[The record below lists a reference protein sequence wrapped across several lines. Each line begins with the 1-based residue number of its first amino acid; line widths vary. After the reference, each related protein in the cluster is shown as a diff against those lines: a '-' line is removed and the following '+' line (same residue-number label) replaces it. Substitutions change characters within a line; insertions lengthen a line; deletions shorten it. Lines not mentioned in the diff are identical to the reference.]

1 MALTSRL
8 AIEVDSRS
16 AQQKVD
22 DLRRGLQGLND
33 AGLRTGPIISGS
45 GNAINGAGQNA
56 RSAASQVQ
64 GLERQVKSLGS
75 AASGIAGPLAA
86 AFSAK
91 AFYDAAEAYS
101 TLTNRMKLVTDG
113 ATELAAAQ
121 KAVFAISQSSY
132 QPLNAT
138 AELYQRIAT
147 NQKELKLTGEQ
158 VAGVVGTISK
168 TLAISGASAASAN
181 AALIQLGQAFA
192 SGTLRGEELN
202 SVMEQAPALSQAI
215 AAGMGKTVGEL
226 RTLGAAGLLTAD
238 AVVKALQAQ
247 RQAVDQLFDKTA
259 VTIGNS
265 ITALDNSFTQL
276 IGKMDQAS
284 GVSASISSALVS
296 VSKSM
301 DELTKDS
308 SSTYQLLERV
318 SNVAETLGYVLG
330 GRLALAAGQ
339 AAIAFGAATKASV
352 MQAGAL
358 AYSTAASI
366 RNTAA
371 EEVSAKQSLL
381 SAQSKEADA
390 KAAIVRANAEL
401 ASAQQKVA
409 ADRARQQSE
418 INNLKA
424 VQATLA
430 AERVLEEQRLANQI
444 SEQGRAAARNRMAL
458 ARLDEV
464 AIIRQVQAAEAGLAA
479 TTVATSAEIQAA
491 YASRTA
497 AIAAAGE
504 TKLAVDAASRASDA
518 ATVAAARAGSAMT
531 LTATAGRGFLGLLT
545 GPVGLIA
552 MTALVAASFI
562 NFGGASDEA
571 TKALDQHGLTI
582 DEIIKKYNALNGAQ
596 QRIKRLEWVDQQAA
610 ALSSADDALKSY
622 VDRVKNGALQ
632 GAFSGVGVGALTG
645 EFERLVQEVR
655 DGKRDLD
662 SINQWL
668 KDSVNLSSAA
678 EKALAGTSAEYQRNV
693 DRNKELATV
702 LGQVS
707 GEQNKTAQS
716 ASALA
721 AAQSSTGTQTRA
733 QLAEWQKY
741 IAKLTE
747 ARDLVGANEKAEAA
761 YRATKMGLT
770 KEQAAQADIVA
781 SQTDLLKKYEDAVK
795 QADKAQQASLRAQL
809 IALYTQQQ
817 AAEDATAA
825 VKKSHEDAATA
836 AEVSAN
842 KQIEQMQRVI
852 NAALKLQG
860 GPQLDLGMKKNPT
873 GAGLLANGWV
883 APAPVRLTPAQL
895 ADRQIGQ
902 ITDSTK
908 PNKNAGK
915 EKAYQED
922 AGTKML
928 DDARQRYAVLQQQS
942 KELINQD
949 GTIKSIGA
957 EQKKLVELEAE
968 IAQLKEKKTLT
979 TAQKQVLAMAELN
992 IAQQKQN
999 AALEKETELRKTAY
1013 EETQK
1018 LAAFQTNL
1026 NSQLTKDQSGLS
1038 NNLAGLGMGDQAR
1051 ARLQEQFSIQEQ
1063 YQSQLDSLLQQRNE
1077 GKISQ
1082 DLYSKETNALNAAL
1096 QARLAMQQ
1104 KYYSDVDRAQSDWSL
1119 GASSALETYLEQSRD
1134 VAGQTKQ
1141 LFTRAFSSM
1150 EDAVVTFVRTG
1161 KLSFRDFAN
1170 GVIEDLIRIQV
1181 RQAAAGFLS
1190 TAFSAASGYFGG
1202 GAGLAAGSAGA
1213 TSSSLGASA
1222 AGYSSKYGFSDGGYT
1237 GDGGKFQPKGVVHGG
1252 EFVVKKEV
1260 VSQPGAREFLE
1271 RMNANTKGY
1280 ADGGYVGKAAATA
1293 ASSSA
1298 QQTASPAASG
1308 PAIQQTFQFQGTPDE
1323 STLSM
1328 VKDAA
1333 YQGAKGGYEMVM
1345 RDFKI
1350 NGPIRQL
1357 AARR

>member
-22 DLRRGLQGLND
+22 DLRRGLQALND
-33 AGLRTGPIISGS
+33 AGLRTGPIISGA

-56 RSAASQVQ
+56 RSATAQVQ
-64 GLERQVKSLGS
+64 SLERQVKSLGS
-75 AASGIAGPLAA
+75 AAAGIAGPLAA

-113 ATELAAAQ
+113 AGELAAAQ

-147 NQKELKLTGEQ
+147 NQKELKLTGEG

-202 SVMEQAPALSQAI
+202 SVMEQAPALAQAI

-238 AVVKALQAQ
+238 SVVKALQAQ
-247 RQAVDQLFDKTA
+247 RIAVDQLFDKTA

-284 GVSASISSALVS
+284 GVSASISHALVS

-301 DELTKDS
+301 DDLTKDS
-308 SSTYQLLERV
+308 SSTYLMLSRV
-318 SNVAETLGYVLG
+318 SNAAETLAYIVG
-330 GRLALAAGQ
+330 GRLVLSIGQ
-339 AAIAFGAATKASV
+339 AIANLALSTKASIQ
-352 MQAGAL
+352 QAAAL
-358 AYSTAASI
+358 YSATAATL
-366 RNTAA
+366 TANKVEA
-371 EEVSAKQSLL
+371 ESAKQAVL
-381 SAQSKEADA
+381 SAQSKQADA
-390 KAAIVRANAEL
+390 NATLARANAEL
-401 ASAQQKVA
+401 AAAEQKLA
-409 ADRARQQSE
+409 ADRMRQESE
-418 INNLKA
+418 LNNMRS
-424 VQATLA
+424 VQAALV
-430 AERVLEEQRLANQI
+430 AERELEVTRLSNQI
-444 SEQGRAAARNRMAL
+444 SEQGRAAARNRMAI
-458 ARLDEV
+458 ARQDEV
-464 AIIRQVQAAEAGLAA
+464 KIIKQIQAAETQLAA
-479 TTVATSAEIQAA
+479 TTSATSVEIQQA
-491 YASRTA
+491 YAVRSA
-497 AIAAAGE
+497 AIAGVAE
-504 TKLAVDAASRASDA
+504 TTLVANQAIRASE
-518 ATVAAARAGSAMT
+518 
-531 LTATAGRGFLGLLT
+531 TATAAVTTASKAMLLAGAAGRGLLGLLT

-552 MTALVAASFI
+552 MTGAVAYSFLSVGDSAKDASASLVSHNATVAESIDKYKALSAEQQRLQKITWAEQQAKELKTAESALDDFTYKIQTGIVLGPFAAQFRTMIDEVKAGKRPLDDVTKWIQENSNATPAFI
-562 NFGGASDEA
+562 KSLSELAVTQQTSSRNSADFAAKLAGIDSANKAVTSSTTSLSAAQAGSSTQ
-571 TKALDQHGLTI
+571 TKAQ
-582 DEIIKKYNALNGAQ
+582 
-596 QRIKRLEWVDQQAA
+596 
-610 ALSSADDALKSY
+610 
-622 VDRVKNGALQ
+622 
-632 GAFSGVGVGALTG
+632 
-645 EFERLVQEVR
+645 
-655 DGKRDLD
+655 
-662 SINQWL
+662 
-668 KDSVNLSSAA
+668 
-678 EKALAGTSAEYQRNV
+678 
-693 DRNKELATV
+693 
-702 LGQVS
+702 LG
-707 GEQNKTAQS
+707 
-716 ASALA
+716 
-721 AAQSSTGTQTRA
+721 
-733 QLAEWQKY
+733 EWQKY

-747 ARDLVGANEKAEAA
+747 SRDLVGANEKAIAA
-761 YRATKMGLT
+761 HRAEQMGLT
-770 KEQAAQADIVA
+770 KEQKAQSILVA
-781 SQTDLLKKYEDAVK
+781 EQKDLWEKYQDAVK
-795 QADKAQQASLRAQL
+795 EADKVQQAALRLQL
-809 IALYTQQQ
+809 LATYTQQQ
-817 AAEDATAA
+817 AAEDAADA
-825 VKKSHEDAATA
+825 VKRSHEDAAKA
-836 AEVSAN
+836 AEASAN

-852 NAALKLQG
+852 NAALKIQG
-860 GPQLDLGMKKNPT
+860 GPQIDLGINKNAK
-873 GAGLLANGWV
+873 GYGLLTNGGV
-883 APAPVRLTPAQL
+883 APAAPVPVKLTPQQRVDAQI
-895 ADRQIGQ
+895 RQITEG
-902 ITDSTK
+902 TK

-915 EKAYQED
+915 EKPYQED
-922 AGTKML
+922 AGVKLL

-1026 NSQLTKDQSGLS
+1026 ASQLAKDQTGLS
-1038 NNLAGLGMGDQAR
+1038 NNLAGLGLGDQAK

-1063 YQSQLDSLLQQRNE
+1063 YQSQLDNLLQQRNE

-1096 QARLAMQQ
+1096 QSRLAMQQ
-1104 KYYSDVDRAQSDWSL
+1104 KYYLDVDKAQSDWTL
-1119 GASSALETYLEQSRD
+1119 GASSALENYLEQSRD

-1141 LFTRAFSSM
+1141 LFTNAFSNM
-1150 EDAVVTFVRTG
+1150 EDAVVNFVKTG
-1161 KLSFRDFAN
+1161 KLSFKDFAN

-1190 TAFSAASGYFGG
+1190 TAFSFLSG
-1202 GAGLAAGSAGA
+1202 GSAALGQG
-1213 TSSSLGASA
+1213 TMTGSSQTISQS
-1222 AGYSSKYGFSDGGYT
+1222 GFSGGGYT
-1237 GDGGKFQPKGVVHGG
+1237 GDGGKFEPKGVVHGG

-1280 ADGGYVGKAAATA
+1280 ADGGYVGKAATTA

-1298 QQTASPAASG
+1298 QQTASLAANG
-1308 PAIQQTFQFQGTPDE
+1308 PPIHQSFQFQGTPDE

-1328 VKDAA
+1328 VKEAA

>member
-8 AIEVDSRS
+8 SIEVDSRS

-33 AGLRTGPIISGS
+33 AGLRTGPILSGS

-56 RSAASQVQ
+56 RSAAAQVQ

-75 AASGIAGPLAA
+75 AAAGIAGPLAA

-192 SGTLRGEELN
+192 SGVLRGEELN

-226 RTLGAAGLLTAD
+226 RSLGAAGLLTAD
-238 AVVKALQAQ
+238 SVVKALQAQ
-247 RQAVDQLFDKTA
+247 RVAVDQLFDKTA

-284 GVSASISSALVS
+284 GVSASISHALVS

-301 DELTKDS
+301 DDLTKDS
-308 SSTYQLLERV
+308 SSTYQLLSKV
-318 SNVAETLGYVLG
+318 SSAAETLAYIIG
-330 GRLALAAGQ
+330 GRLAISSAQ
-339 AAIAFGAATKASV
+339 AAASFLAATKASIA
-352 MQAGAL
+352 QAGAL
-358 AYSTAASI
+358 VYSTKMTIS
-366 RNTAA
+366 NSAA
-371 EEVSAKQSLL
+371 EAASAKQLL
-381 SAQSKEADA
+381 SLAQLKEADA
-390 KAAIVRANAEL
+390 KATLTRAQAEVV
-401 ASAQQKVA
+401 AAQQKLA

-418 INNLKA
+418 LNNLKS
-424 VQATLA
+424 VQLTLT
-430 AERVLEEQRLANQI
+430 AEREQEAVRLANQI
-444 SEQGRAAARNRMAL
+444 SEQGRAAARNRMAE
-458 ARLDEV
+458 ARLSEV
-464 AIIRQVQAAEAGLAA
+464 AIIRQIQAAEVQLAA
-479 TTVATSAEIQAA
+479 TTAAASAEIRAS
-491 YASRTA
+491 YALQTA
-497 AIAAAGE
+497 AVVGLGE
-504 TKLAVDAASRASDA
+504 AKLATNAASVASDA
-518 ATVAAARAGSAMT
+518 AMVASARASSAIT

-571 TKALDQHGLTI
+571 TKALDQQGLTV
-582 DEIIKKYNALNGAQ
+582 DEIIKKYDALNGAQ
-596 QRIKRLEWVDQQAA
+596 QRVKRLEWVDQQAA
-610 ALSSADDALKSY
+610 ALTSADEALKSY

-632 GAFSGVGVGALTG
+632 GALSGTGVGNLTG
-645 EFERLVQEVR
+645 EFNRLIQEVR

-662 SINQWL
+662 SVNQWL
-668 KDSVNLSSAA
+668 KESINLSSAA
-678 EKALAGTSAEYQRNV
+678 EKALAGTSSEYQRNI

-707 GEQNKTAQS
+707 GEQTKTAQS
-716 ASALA
+716 ASMLA
-721 AAQSSTGTQTRA
+721 AAQASTATQTKA
-733 QLAEWQKY
+733 QLADWQKY

-761 YRATKMGLT
+761 YRAGKMGLT

-795 QADKAQQASLRAQL
+795 TADKAQQSALRNQL
-809 IALYTQQQ
+809 IALYVQQQ

-825 VKKSHEDAATA
+825 VKKSHEDAAKA
-836 AEVSAN
+836 AEESAN

-860 GPQLDLGMKKNPT
+860 GPQIDLGMQKKRT
-873 GAGLLANGWV
+873 GADLLANGWV
-883 APAPVRLTPAQL
+883 APAPAKLTPAQL
-895 ADRQIGQ
+895 ADRQLQQ
-902 ITDSTK
+902 ITEGTK

-942 KELINQD
+942 KELIGQD

-1018 LAAFQTNL
+1018 LAAFQANL
-1026 NSQLTKDQSGLS
+1026 SSQLVKDQTGLS
-1038 NNLAGLGMGDQAR
+1038 NNLAGLGMGDQAK
-1051 ARLQEQFSIQEQ
+1051 ARLQEQFGIQEQ
-1063 YQSQLDSLLQQRNE
+1063 YQSQLDNLLQQRNE

-1096 QARLAMQQ
+1096 QSRLAMQQ
-1104 KYYSDVDRAQSDWSL
+1104 KYYSDVDKAQSDWTL
-1119 GASSALETYLEQSRD
+1119 GASSALENYLEQSRD

-1141 LFTRAFSSM
+1141 LFTNGFGSM
-1150 EDAVVTFVRTG
+1150 EDAVLKFVKTG
-1161 KLSFRDFAN
+1161 KASFRDFAD
-1170 GVIEDLIRIQV
+1170 GVVSDLIRIQL

-1190 TAFSAASGYFGG
+1190 TAFTAASGYFGG

-1213 TSSSLGASA
+1213 ASSSLGASA
-1222 AGYSSKYGFSDGGYT
+1222 AGYSSQYGFSDGGYT
-1237 GDGGKFQPKGVVHGG
+1237 GNGGKLEPKGVVHGG

-1293 ASSSA
+1293 ASGSS
-1298 QQTASPAASG
+1298 QQTVSTGSNAPT
-1308 PAIQQTFQFQGTPDE
+1308 IEQHFQFQGAPDE
-1323 STLSM
+1323 STISM
-1328 VKDAA
+1328 VRDAA

-1345 RDFKI
+1345 RDFKQ

>member
-8 AIEVDSRS
+8 SIEVDTRS
-16 AQQKVD
+16 GEQKVN
-22 DLRRGLQGLND
+22 DLRRALQALND
-33 AGLRTGPIISGS
+33 AGLRTGPIVSGA

-56 RSAASQVQ
+56 RSATAQVQ

-75 AASGIAGPLAA
+75 VAAGIAGPLAA

-113 ATELAAAQ
+113 ADQLADAQ
-121 KAVFAISQSSY
+121 KAVFAIAQGSF

-147 NQKELKLTGEQ
+147 NQKELKLTGEG

-168 TLAISGASAASAN
+168 TLAISGASAASAS
-181 AALIQLGQAFA
+181 AALVQLGQAFA
-192 SGTLRGEELN
+192 SGVLRGEELN

-226 RTLGAAGLLTAD
+226 RSLGAAGLLTAD

-247 RQAVDQLFDKTA
+247 RGAVDELFSKTN

-265 ITALDNSFTQL
+265 LTAVGNSFTQL
-276 IGKMDQAS
+276 VGKLDQAS
-284 GVSASISSALVS
+284 GASLAISSNFVA

-301 DELTKDS
+301 DALSATAGS
-308 SSTYQLLERV
+308 MSNTISTVGAVMTGVGAGAAVLLAAKI
-318 SNVAETLGYVLG
+318 SQVA
-330 GRLALAAGQ
+330 LALGQ
-339 AAIAFGAATKASV
+339 SIY
-352 MQAGAL
+352 
-358 AYSTAASI
+358 AYY
-366 RNTAA
+366 
-371 EEVSAKQSLL
+371 
-381 SAQSKEADA
+381 
-390 KAAIVRANAEL
+390 AN
-401 ASAQQKVA
+401 
-409 ADRARQQSE
+409 
-418 INNLKA
+418 
-424 VQATLA
+424 
-430 AERVLEEQRLANQI
+430 
-444 SEQGRAAARNRMAL
+444 
-458 ARLDEV
+458 
-464 AIIRQVQAAEAGLAA
+464 
-479 TTVATSAEIQAA
+479 
-491 YASRTA
+491 RTA
-497 AIAAAGE
+497 AIALATATLNSANADVVKARSAA
-504 TKLAVDAASRASDA
+504 AAAQADLVLYRGTILQ
-518 ATVAAARAGSAMT
+518 TVAAGRYAEARIIQAAADERARISA
-531 LTATAGRGFLGLLT
+531 LGLATAQRGLLGVLG
-545 GPVGLIA
+545 GPAGIALAVG
-552 MTALVAASFI
+552 TVAASMFLMRD
-562 NFGGASDEA
+562 NTDEA
-571 TKALDQHGLTI
+571 SKALDQQGLSI
-582 DEIIKKYNALNGAQ
+582 SEIIKKYDALNSAQ
-596 QRIKRLEWVDQQAA
+596 QRVKRLEWIDQQAESIA
-610 ALSSADDALKSY
+610 SADEALKSY
-622 VDRVKNGALQ
+622 VDRVKNGAL
-632 GAFSGVGVGALTG
+632 SGYMGSIGIGPLTG
-645 EFERLVQEVR
+645 EFQTLIKEVR

-662 SINQWL
+662 SVNQWL
-668 KDSVNLSSAA
+668 KQSIDLSGAA
-678 EKALAGTSAEYQRNV
+678 EKALAKTTAEYQKNV
-693 DRNKELATV
+693 DRNKELASV
-702 LGQVS
+702 LGQVN
-707 GEQNKTAQS
+707 GEQMKSAQS

-721 AAQSSTGTQTRA
+721 ASQAASGTQTKA
-733 QLAEWQKY
+733 QLGEWQKY

-770 KEQAAQADIVA
+770 KEQAAQADVVA

-795 QADKAQQASLRAQL
+795 QADKAQQISLRNQL

-825 VKKSHEDAATA
+825 VKKSHEYAATA

-860 GPQLDLGMKKNPT
+860 GPQLDLGMQKKPT

-895 ADRQIGQ
+895 VDRQLGQ
-902 ITDSTK
+902 IADGTK

-915 EKAYQED
+915 EKAFQED
-922 AGTKML
+922 AGVKLL

-979 TAQKQVLAMAELN
+979 TAQKQVLAMGELN

-1026 NSQLTKDQSGLS
+1026 NSQLAKDQTGLS
-1038 NNLAGLGMGDQAR
+1038 NNLAGLGMGDQQR
-1051 ARLQEQFSIQEQ
+1051 ARLQEQLSIQEQ
-1063 YQSQLDSLLQQRNE
+1063 YQSQLDNLLQQRNE

-1082 DLYSKETNALNAAL
+1082 DLYSKETNSLNAAL
-1096 QARLAMQQ
+1096 QTRLAMQQ
-1104 KYYSDVDRAQSDWSL
+1104 KYYMDVDRSQSDWSL

-1141 LFTRAFSSM
+1141 LFTNGFSNM
-1150 EDAVVTFVRTG
+1150 EDAVLKFVKTG
-1161 KLSFRDFAN
+1161 KASFRDFAD
-1170 GVIEDLIRIQV
+1170 GVVSDLIRIQL

-1237 GDGGKFQPKGVVHGG
+1237 GDGGKFQPMGVVHGG
-1252 EFVVKKEV
+1252 EFVVKKDV

-1280 ADGGYVGKAAATA
+1280 ADGGYVGKSAATA
-1293 ASSSA
+1293 ASSTT
-1298 QQTASPAASG
+1298 QQAVSPGANG
-1308 PAIQQTFQFQGTPDE
+1308 PAIHQSLHFQGTPDE

-1328 VKDAA
+1328 VKEAA

>member
-22 DLRRGLQGLND
+22 DLRRGLQALND
-33 AGLRTGPIISGS
+33 AGLRTGPIISGA
-45 GNAINGAGQNA
+45 GNAMNGAGQNA
-56 RSAASQVQ
+56 RSATAQVQ

-75 AASGIAGPLAA
+75 VAAGVAGPLAA

-113 ATELAAAQ
+113 AGELAAAQ

-147 NQKELKLTGEQ
+147 NQKELKLTGEG

-192 SGTLRGEELN
+192 SGVLRGEELN
-202 SVMEQAPALSQAI
+202 SVMEQAPALAQAI
-215 AAGMGKTVGEL
+215 ATGMGKTVGEL
-226 RTLGAAGLLTAD
+226 RSLGAAGLLTAD
-238 AVVKALQAQ
+238 SVVKALQAQ
-247 RQAVDQLFDKTA
+247 RVAVDQLFDKTA

-276 IGKMDQAS
+276 VGKMDQAS
-284 GVSASISSALVS
+284 GVSASISHALVS

-301 DELTKDS
+301 DELTQDS
-308 SSTYQLLERV
+308 SSTYLLLSRV
-318 SNVAETLGYVLG
+318 SNVAETLAYVLG
-330 GRLALAAGQ
+330 GRLAIAAGQ
-339 AAIAFGAATKASV
+339 AAVSLVVATKASLA
-352 MQAGAL
+352 QAGAL
-358 AYSTAASI
+358 AYSTTMSI
-366 RNTAA
+366 KNAAA
-371 EEVSAKQSLL
+371 EAAAAKQTLL
-381 SAQSKEADA
+381 NAQSKQADA
-390 KAAIVRANAEL
+390 TAMLARANAEL
-401 ASAQQKVA
+401 GFAEQKVA
-409 ADRARQQSE
+409 ADRVRQQSE

-430 AERVLEEQRLANQI
+430 AERVLEEQRLAAQI

-464 AIIRQVQAAEAGLAA
+464 AIIRQIQAAEAALAA
-479 TTVATSAEIQAA
+479 TTIATSAQIQSA
-491 YASRTA
+491 YAGRTA
-497 AIAAAGE
+497 AAASYAETTLALNAAVRASEMATAATSTASKAMLLTAAAGRGL
-504 TKLAVDAASRASDA
+504 LA
-518 ATVAAARAGSAMT
+518 
-531 LTATAGRGFLGLLT
+531 LLT

-552 MTALVAASFI
+552 LTGAVAYSFLSVGDSAKDASASLVSHNATVAESIEKYKALSAEQQRLQKITWAEQQAKELKTAESALDDFTYKIQTGIVLGPFAAQFRRMIDEVKAGKRPLDDVTKWIQENSNATPAFI
-562 NFGGASDEA
+562 KSLSELAVTQQTSSRNSADFAAKLAGVDAA
-571 TKALDQHGLTI
+571 TKAVTSSTSGL
-582 DEIIKKYNALNGAQ
+582 
-596 QRIKRLEWVDQQAA
+596 
-610 ALSSADDALKSY
+610 
-622 VDRVKNGALQ
+622 
-632 GAFSGVGVGALTG
+632 
-645 EFERLVQEVR
+645 
-655 DGKRDLD
+655 
-662 SINQWL
+662 
-668 KDSVNLSSAA
+668 SAA
-678 EKALAGTSAEYQRNV
+678 QAGS
-693 DRNKELATV
+693 
-702 LGQVS
+702 
-707 GEQNKTAQS
+707 
-716 ASALA
+716 
-721 AAQSSTGTQTRA
+721 GTQTKA

-761 YRATKMGLT
+761 WRAANMGLT
-770 KEQAAQADIVA
+770 KEQTAQADIVA

-795 QADKAQQASLRAQL
+795 QADKAQQTSLRNQL

-860 GPQLDLGMKKNPT
+860 GPQLDLGMQKKPT

-895 ADRQIGQ
+895 VDRQLGQ
-902 ITDSTK
+902 IADGTK

-915 EKAYQED
+915 EKAFQED
-922 AGTKML
+922 AGVKLL

-1018 LAAFQTNL
+1018 LSAFQTNL
-1026 NSQLTKDQSGLS
+1026 NSQLAKDQTGLS
-1038 NNLAGLGMGDQAR
+1038 NNLAGLGMGDQQR
-1051 ARLQEQFSIQEQ
+1051 ARLQEQLSIQEQ
-1063 YQSQLDSLLQQRNE
+1063 YQSQLDNLLQQRNE

-1082 DLYSKETNALNAAL
+1082 DLYSKETNSLNAAL
-1096 QARLAMQQ
+1096 QTRLAMQQ
-1104 KYYSDVDRAQSDWSL
+1104 KYYMDVDRAQSDWSL

-1161 KLSFRDFAN
+1161 KLSFKDFAN

-1190 TAFSAASGYFGG
+1190 TAFSALSGIG
-1202 GAGLAAGSAGA
+1202 GAGANGLAAGSAGA

-1222 AGYSSKYGFSDGGYT
+1222 AGYSSQYGFSDGGYT
-1237 GDGGKFQPKGVVHGG
+1237 GDGGKFQPMGVVHGG
-1252 EFVVKKEV
+1252 EFVVKKDV

-1280 ADGGYVGKAAATA
+1280 ADGGYVGKSAATA
-1293 ASSSA
+1293 ASSMS
-1298 QQTASPAASG
+1298 QQPVSPGSSG
-1308 PAIQQTFQFQGTPDE
+1308 PPIHQSFQFQGTPDE
-1323 STLSM
+1323 STLNM
-1328 VKDAA
+1328 VKEAA

>member
-16 AQQKVD
+16 AQQRVD
-22 DLRRGLQGLND
+22 DLRRGLQALND
-33 AGLRTGPIISGS
+33 AGLRTGPIISGA

-56 RSAASQVQ
+56 RSATAQVQ
-64 GLERQVKSLGS
+64 SLERQVKSLGS
-75 AASGIAGPLAA
+75 AAAGIAGPLAA

-113 ATELAAAQ
+113 AGELAAAQ
-121 KAVFAISQSSY
+121 KAVFAISHSSY

-147 NQKELKLTGEQ
+147 NQKELKLTGEG

-192 SGTLRGEELN
+192 SGVLRGEELN
-202 SVMEQAPALSQAI
+202 SVMEQAPALAQAI
-215 AAGMGKTVGEL
+215 ATGMGKTVGEL
-226 RTLGAAGLLTAD
+226 RSLGAAGLLTAD
-238 AVVKALQAQ
+238 SVVKALQAQ
-247 RQAVDQLFDKTA
+247 RIAVDQLFDKTA

-284 GVSASISSALVS
+284 GVSASISHALVS
-296 VSKSM
+296 VSRSM
-301 DELTKDS
+301 DDLTKDS
-308 SSTYQLLERV
+308 ASTYGLLSKI
-318 SNVAETLGYVLG
+318 SNVAETLAYIMGA
-330 GRLALAAGQ
+330 RLAISALQ
-339 AAIAFGAATKASV
+339 AAAAFGASFKASV

-358 AYSTAASI
+358 AYSTKMTIS
-366 RNTAA
+366 NTAA
-371 EEVSAKQSLL
+371 ESASAAQSLL
-381 SAQSKEADA
+381 SAESKYADA
-390 KAAIVRANAEL
+390 KAMLARAGTEMVAAE
-401 ASAQQKVA
+401 QKVA
-409 ADRARQQSE
+409 ADRLRQQSE
-418 INNLKA
+418 INNLRT
-424 VQATLA
+424 VQMTLT
-430 AERVLEEQRLANQI
+430 AEREQEAVRLANQI
-444 SEQGRAAARNRMAL
+444 SEQGRAAARNRMVA
-458 ARLDEV
+458 ARLAEV
-464 AIIRQVQAAEAGLAA
+464 QIIDQITAAEVRLAA

-491 YASRTA
+491 YATRNA
-497 AIAAAGE
+497 AIAGVGE

-518 ATVAAARAGSAMT
+518 ATVAAARASSAMT
-531 LTATAGRGFLGLLT
+531 LTATAGRGVLGLLT

-562 NFGGASDEA
+562 DFGGASDEA
-571 TKALDQHGLTI
+571 TKALDQHGLTV

-596 QRIKRLEWVDQQAA
+596 QRVKRLEWVDQQAE
-610 ALSSADDALKSY
+610 ALTSADEALKSY
-622 VDRVKNGALQ
+622 ADRVKNGALQ
-632 GAFSGVGVGALTG
+632 GALSGTGIGNLTG
-645 EFERLVQEVR
+645 EFNRLIQEVR

-662 SINQWL
+662 SVNQWL

-678 EKALAGTSAEYQRNV
+678 EKALARTSSEYQRNV
-693 DRNKELATV
+693 DRNKELAAV

-707 GEQNKTAQS
+707 SEQAKTAQAS
-716 ASALA
+716 STLSAAQASAGGQTK
-721 AAQSSTGTQTRA
+721 AQV
-733 QLAEWQKY
+733 AEWQKY

-747 ARDLVGANEKAEAA
+747 ARDLVGANEKATAA
-761 YRATKMGLT
+761 YRAEQMGLT
-770 KEQAAQADIVA
+770 KEQKAQSSLVA
-781 SQTDLLKKYEDAVK
+781 EQKDLWEKYRDAVK
-795 QADKAQQASLRAQL
+795 EADKAQQAALRLQL
-809 IALYTQQQ
+809 LATYTQQQ
-817 AAEDATAA
+817 AAEDAAEA
-825 VKKSHEDAATA
+825 VKRSHEDAAKA
-836 AEVSAN
+836 AETSAN

-852 NAALKLQG
+852 NAALQVQG
-860 GPQLDLGMKKNPT
+860 GPQIDLGINKNAK
-873 GAGLLANGWV
+873 GYGLLTNGGV
-883 APAPVRLTPAQL
+883 APVAPVPVKLTPQQRVDAQI
-895 ADRQIGQ
+895 RQITEG
-902 ITDSTK
+902 TK

-915 EKAYQED
+915 EKPYQED

-979 TAQKQVLAMAELN
+979 TAQKQVLAMADLN
-992 IAQQKQN
+992 LAQQKQN

-1026 NSQLTKDQSGLS
+1026 ASQLAKDQTGLS
-1038 NNLAGLGMGDQAR
+1038 NNLAGLGLGDQAK

-1063 YQSQLDSLLQQRNE
+1063 YQSQLDNLLQQRNE

-1096 QARLAMQQ
+1096 QSRLAMQQ
-1104 KYYSDVDRAQSDWSL
+1104 KYYSDVDKAQSDWTM
-1119 GASSALETYLEQSRD
+1119 GASSALENYLEQSRD

-1141 LFTRAFSSM
+1141 LFTNGFSNM
-1150 EDAVVTFVRTG
+1150 EDAVLNFVKTG
-1161 KLSFRDFAN
+1161 KASFKDFAD
-1170 GVIEDLIRIQV
+1170 GVVSDLIRIQL

-1190 TAFSAASGYFGG
+1190 TAFSALSGVGS
-1202 GAGLAAGSAGA
+1202 GAAA
-1213 TSSSLGASA
+1213 TSSSALGASA
-1222 AGYSSKYGFSDGGYT
+1222 AGYGSKYGFSDGGYT

-1280 ADGGYVGKAAATA
+1280 ADGGYVGSSAAAAT
-1293 ASSSA
+1293 SSSQKTSSSLPGVPNIVQHITVGGNVDSA
-1298 QQTASPAASG
+1298 TKEDVRRSAEEGA
-1308 PAIQQTFQFQGTPDE
+1308 
-1323 STLSM
+1323 
-1328 VKDAA
+1328 KAA
-1333 YQGAKGGYEMVM
+1333 YQLVLS
-1345 RDFKI
+1345 DFKR

>member
-8 AIEVDSRS
+8 ALEVDGRS
-16 AQQKVD
+16 AEAQINSV
-22 DLRRGLQGLND
+22 RRALEALNE
-33 AGLRTGPIISGS
+33 AGLRSGPVLSGAS
-45 GNAINGAGQNA
+45 NAVNGAGQNS

-64 GLERQVKSLGS
+64 GLERQVKSLAS
-75 AASGIAGPLAA
+75 AAAGLAGPLAA
-86 AFSAK
+86 AFSVK

-113 ATELAAAQ
+113 ADQLATAQ

-147 NQKELKLTGEQ
+147 NQKELKLTGEG

-168 TLAISGASAASAN
+168 TLAISGASAASAS
-181 AALIQLGQAFA
+181 AALVQLGQAFA

-247 RQAVDQLFDKTA
+247 RVAVDELFSKTN

-265 ITALDNSFTQL
+265 LTAVGNSFTQL
-276 IGKMDQAS
+276 VGNLDQAS
-284 GVSASISSALVS
+284 GASLAISANLVAL
-296 VSKSM
+296 SKSM
-301 DELTKDS
+301 DALSATS
-308 SSTYQLLERV
+308 GSLETTV
-318 SNVAETLGYVLG
+318 NAVGAAMSGIG
-330 GRLALAAGQ
+330 AAG
-339 AAIAFGAATKASV
+339 
-352 MQAGAL
+352 
-358 AYSTAASI
+358 
-366 RNTAA
+366 
-371 EEVSAKQSLL
+371 
-381 SAQSKEADA
+381 
-390 KAAIVRANAEL
+390 
-401 ASAQQKVA
+401 
-409 ADRARQQSE
+409 
-418 INNLKA
+418 A
-424 VQATLA
+424 VL
-430 AERVLEEQRLANQI
+430 LANKLGTVLYAYT
-444 SEQGRAAARNRMAL
+444 STRAAA
-458 ARLDEV
+458 
-464 AIIRQVQAAEAGLAA
+464 ITQATA
-479 TTVATSAEIQAA
+479 TLNSANADVIKA
-491 YASRTA
+491 RTA
-497 AIAAAGE
+497 AAAAQADMVLYRG
-504 TKLAVDAASRASDA
+504 TILQ
-518 ATVAAARAGSAMT
+518 TVAAGRYAEARLLQAASDERARVAALG
-531 LTATAGRGFLGLLT
+531 LATAQRGLLAFLG
-545 GPVGLIA
+545 GPAGIALAVGA
-552 MTALVAASFI
+552 VAASMFLMRD
-562 NFGGASDEA
+562 NTDEA
-571 TKALDQHGLTI
+571 SKALDQQGLSVSDIT
-582 DEIIKKYNALNGAQ
+582 KKYEALNSAQ
-596 QRIKRLEWVDQQAA
+596 QRVKRLEWVDQQTA
-610 ALSSADDALKSY
+610 ALASADEALKSY

-632 GAFSGVGVGALTG
+632 GAFSGTGVGNLTG
-645 EFERLVQEVR
+645 EFNRLIQEVR

-662 SINQWL
+662 SVNQWL

-707 GEQNKTAQS
+707 GEQAKTAQS
-716 ASALA
+716 SAMLA
-721 AAQSSTGTQTRA
+721 ADQASTGTQTRA

-761 YRATKMGLT
+761 YRAGKMGLT

-795 QADKAQQASLRAQL
+795 EADKAQQTALRSQL

-825 VKKSHEDAATA
+825 VKKSHEEAAKA
-836 AEVSAN
+836 AETSAN

-860 GPQLDLGMKKNPT
+860 GPQIDLGMQKKRTGYDLLTNGASPLVPT
-873 GAGLLANGWV
+873 
-883 APAPVRLTPAQL
+883 RLTPAQL
-895 ADRQIGQ
+895 ADRQLQQVTEG
-902 ITDSTK
+902 TK

-1026 NSQLTKDQSGLS
+1026 ASQLAKDQTGLS
-1038 NNLAGLGMGDQAR
+1038 NNLAGLGLGDQAK

-1063 YQSQLDSLLQQRNE
+1063 YQSQLDNLLQQRNE

-1096 QARLAMQQ
+1096 QSRLAMQQ
-1104 KYYSDVDRAQSDWSL
+1104 KYYSDVDKTQSDWTL

-1141 LFTRAFSSM
+1141 LFLNGFSSM
-1150 EDAVVTFVRTG
+1150 EDGVLKFVKTG
-1161 KLSFRDFAN
+1161 KASFKDFAD
-1170 GVIEDLIRIQV
+1170 GVVSDFLRIQI
-1181 RQAAAGFLS
+1181 RQAAAGFLG
-1190 TAFSAASGYFGG
+1190 TAFSFLSG
-1202 GAGLAAGSAGA
+1202 GSAALGQG
-1213 TSSSLGASA
+1213 TMTGSSQTISQS
-1222 AGYSSKYGFSDGGYT
+1222 GFSGGGYT
-1237 GDGGKFQPKGVVHGG
+1237 GDGGKFEPKGVVHGG

-1280 ADGGYVGKAAATA
+1280 ADGGYVGKAATTA
-1293 ASSSA
+1293 ASGGS
-1298 QQTASPAASG
+1298 QQVITTGSNG
-1308 PAIQQTFQFQGTPDE
+1308 PSIQQNFQFQGTPDE
-1323 STLSM
+1323 ATISL
-1328 VKDAA
+1328 VRDAA

-1345 RDFKI
+1345 RDLKQ

-1357 AARR
+1357 IARR

>member
-22 DLRRGLQGLND
+22 DLRRGLQALND
-33 AGLRTGPIISGS
+33 AGLRTGPIITGA

-56 RSAASQVQ
+56 RSATAQVQ
-64 GLERQVKSLGS
+64 SLERQVKSLGS
-75 AASGIAGPLAA
+75 AAAGIAGPLAA

-113 ATELAAAQ
+113 AGELAAAQ

-132 QPLNAT
+132 QPLTAT

-147 NQKELKLTGEQ
+147 NQKELKLTGEG

-192 SGTLRGEELN
+192 SGVLRGEELN
-202 SVMEQAPALSQAI
+202 SVMEQAPALAQAI

-226 RTLGAAGLLTAD
+226 RSLGAAGLLTAD
-238 AVVKALQAQ
+238 SVVKALQAQ
-247 RQAVDQLFDKTA
+247 RIAVDQLFDKTA

-276 IGKMDQAS
+276 IGKMDQVS
-284 GVSASISSALVS
+284 GVSVTISSAFVAA
-296 VSKSM
+296 SKSM
-301 DELTKDS
+301 DALTSDS
-308 SSTYQLLERV
+308 SATYLMLSRV
-318 SNVAETLGYVLG
+318 SNAAETLAYIVG
-330 GRLALAAGQ
+330 GRLVLSVGQ
-339 AAIAFGAATKASV
+339 AIANLALSTKASIQ
-352 MQAGAL
+352 QAAAL
-358 AYSTAASI
+358 YSATAATL
-366 RNTAA
+366 TANKA
-371 EEVSAKQSLL
+371 EAESAKQAVL
-381 SAQSKEADA
+381 SAQSKQADA
-390 KAAIVRANAEL
+390 NATLARAKAEL
-401 ASAQQKVA
+401 VAAEQKLA
-409 ADRARQQSE
+409 ADRMRQESE
-418 INNLKA
+418 LNNMRS
-424 VQATLA
+424 VQAALV
-430 AERVLEEQRLANQI
+430 AERELEVTRLSNQI
-444 SEQGRAAARNRMAL
+444 SEQGRAAARNRMAI
-458 ARLDEV
+458 ARQDEIK
-464 AIIRQVQAAEAGLAA
+464 IIKQIQAAETQLAA
-479 TTVATSAEIQAA
+479 TTSAASVEIQQA
-491 YASRTA
+491 YAVRSA
-497 AIAAAGE
+497 AIAGVAE
-504 TKLAVDAASRASDA
+504 TTLVANQAIRASE
-518 ATVAAARAGSAMT
+518 
-531 LTATAGRGFLGLLT
+531 TATAAVTTASKAMLLAGAAGRGLLGLLT

-552 MTALVAASFI
+552 MTGAVAYSFLSVGDSAKDASASLVSHNATVAESIEKYKALSAEQQRLQKITWAEQQAKELKTAESALDDFTYKIQTGIVLGPFAAQFRTMIDEVKAGKRPLDDVTKWIQENSNATPAFI
-562 NFGGASDEA
+562 KSLSELAVTQQTSSRNSADFAAKLAGVDAA
-571 TKALDQHGLTI
+571 TKAVTSSTSGL
-582 DEIIKKYNALNGAQ
+582 
-596 QRIKRLEWVDQQAA
+596 
-610 ALSSADDALKSY
+610 
-622 VDRVKNGALQ
+622 
-632 GAFSGVGVGALTG
+632 
-645 EFERLVQEVR
+645 
-655 DGKRDLD
+655 
-662 SINQWL
+662 
-668 KDSVNLSSAA
+668 SAA
-678 EKALAGTSAEYQRNV
+678 QAGS
-693 DRNKELATV
+693 
-702 LGQVS
+702 
-707 GEQNKTAQS
+707 
-716 ASALA
+716 
-721 AAQSSTGTQTRA
+721 GTQTKA

-770 KEQAAQADIVA
+770 KEQAAQADVVA

-795 QADKAQQASLRAQL
+795 TADKAQQTSLRNQL

-860 GPQLDLGMKKNPT
+860 GPQLDLGMQKNPT

-883 APAPVRLTPAQL
+883 APPPTRLTPAQL

-902 ITDSTK
+902 ITDGTK

-915 EKAYQED
+915 EKAFQED
-922 AGTKML
+922 AGVKLL

-942 KELINQD
+942 KELLNQD
-949 GTIKSIGA
+949 GTTKSMGA

-968 IAQLKEKKTLT
+968 LAQLREKKTLT
-979 TAQKQVLAMAELN
+979 ASQKQVLAMAELN
-992 IAQQKQN
+992 VAQQKQN
-999 AALEKETELRKTAY
+999 ASLEKDIELRKLAA

-1018 LAAFQTNL
+1018 MISFQANL
-1026 NSQLTKDQSGLS
+1026 SSQLSKDQLGLS
-1038 NNLAGLGMGDQAR
+1038 NSLAGQGMGDQAR

-1063 YQSQLDSLLQQRNE
+1063 YQSQLDALTAQRNE
-1077 GKISQ
+1077 GKITPE
-1082 DLYSKETNALNAAL
+1082 LYTKQTDALRTAL
-1096 QARLAMQQ
+1096 QTRLAMQQ
-1104 KYYSDVDRAQSDWSL
+1104 KYYMDVDRAQSDWSL

-1161 KLSFRDFAN
+1161 KLSFKDFAN

-1190 TAFSAASGYFGG
+1190 TAFSALSGIG
-1202 GAGLAAGSAGA
+1202 GAGANGLAAGSAGA
-1213 TSSSLGASA
+1213 TSSGLGASA
-1222 AGYSSKYGFSDGGYT
+1222 AGYSSRYGFSDGGYT
-1237 GDGGKFQPKGVVHGG
+1237 GDGGKFQPMGVVHGG
-1252 EFVVKKEV
+1252 EFVVKKDV

-1293 ASSSA
+1293 TAGSSQQVATAGNSSLPPIINQIEIHGNPDADQLARMEDSVNRASNR
-1298 QQTASPAASG
+1298 
-1308 PAIQQTFQFQGTPDE
+1308 
-1323 STLSM
+1323 
-1328 VKDAA
+1328 A
-1333 YQGAKGGYEMVM
+1333 YQMM
-1345 RDFKI
+1345 LTDFKR
-1350 NGPIRQL
+1350 NGPGMQMIRGK
-1357 AARR
+1357 R

>member
-22 DLRRGLQGLND
+22 DLRRGLQALND
-33 AGLRTGPIISGS
+33 AGLRTGPIISGA
-45 GNAINGAGQNA
+45 GNAMNGAGQNA
-56 RSAASQVQ
+56 RSATAQVQ

-75 AASGIAGPLAA
+75 VAAGIAGPLAA

-113 ATELAAAQ
+113 AGELAAAQ

-147 NQKELKLTGEQ
+147 NQRELKLTGEG

-192 SGTLRGEELN
+192 SGVLRGEELN
-202 SVMEQAPALSQAI
+202 SVMEQAPALAQAI

-238 AVVKALQAQ
+238 SVVKALQAQ
-247 RQAVDQLFDKTA
+247 RVAVDQLFDKTA

-284 GVSASISSALVS
+284 GASASISSAFVAA
-296 VSKSM
+296 SKSM
-301 DELTKDS
+301 DALTSDS
-308 SSTYQLLERV
+308 SSTYLTLSRV
-318 SNVAETLGYVLG
+318 SNAAETLAYIIG
-330 GRLALAAGQ
+330 GRLALSAGQ
-339 AAIAFGAATKASV
+339 AVASLALATKASI
-352 MQAGAL
+352 QQTAAL
-358 AYSTAASI
+358 VGSTAA
-366 RNTAA
+366 NLAA
-371 EEVSAKQSLL
+371 AKAEAESSKQAVI
-381 SAQSKEADA
+381 SAQSKQADA
-390 KAAIVRANAEL
+390 NATLARAGAEIVAAE
-401 ASAQQKVA
+401 QKLA
-409 ADRARQQSE
+409 ADRMRQQSDL
-418 INNLKA
+418 NNLRSIQA
-424 VQATLA
+424 VLV
-430 AERVLEEQRLANQI
+430 AEREQEVSRLSNQI
-444 SEQGRAAARNRMAL
+444 SEQGRSAARNRMAA

-464 AIIRQVQAAEAGLAA
+464 KIIKQIQAAEIQLAA
-479 TTVATSAEIQAA
+479 TTAATSAEIQQA
-491 YASRTA
+491 YLVRSA
-497 AIAAAGE
+497 AIAGVAETTLAAN
-504 TKLAVDAASRASDA
+504 AAIRASE
-518 ATVAAARAGSAMT
+518 
-531 LTATAGRGFLGLLT
+531 TATAAVTSASKAMLLAGAAGRGLLGLLT

-552 MTALVAASFI
+552 MTGAVAYSFLSVGDSAKDASASLVSHNATVSESIEKYKALSAEQQRLQKITWAEQQAKELKAAESALDDFTYKIQTGIVLGPFAAQFRTMIDEVKAGKRPLDDVTKWIQENSNATPAFIKTLSELAVTQQESSKSSAEFAAKLAGVDAAS
-562 NFGGASDEA
+562 
-571 TKALDQHGLTI
+571 K
-582 DEIIKKYNALNGAQ
+582 
-596 QRIKRLEWVDQQAA
+596 
-610 ALSSADDALKSY
+610 
-622 VDRVKNGALQ
+622 
-632 GAFSGVGVGALTG
+632 ALTG
-645 EFERLVQEVR
+645 
-655 DGKRDLD
+655 
-662 SINQWL
+662 STI
-668 KDSVNLSSAA
+668 NLS
-678 EKALAGTSAEYQRNV
+678 
-693 DRNKELATV
+693 
-702 LGQVS
+702 
-707 GEQNKTAQS
+707 
-716 ASALA
+716 
-721 AAQSSTGTQTRA
+721 AAQASSSTQTKA

-1063 YQSQLDSLLQQRNE
+1063 YQSQLDNLLQQRNE

-1161 KLSFRDFAN
+1161 KLSFKDFAN

-1222 AGYSSKYGFSDGGYT
+1222 AGYSSQYGFSDGGYT

-1260 VSQPGAREFLE
+1260 VSQPGARQFLE

-1280 ADGGYVGKAAATA
+1280 ADGGYVGSAASTKSSTQAVASSLTGAPSIVQHISIGSNVDAATKEDVSRATYDSAKAA
-1293 ASSSA
+1293 
-1298 QQTASPAASG
+1298 
-1308 PAIQQTFQFQGTPDE
+1308 
-1323 STLSM
+1323 
-1328 VKDAA
+1328 
-1333 YQGAKGGYEMVM
+1333 YELVL

>member
-8 AIEVDSRS
+8 ALEVDGRGAE
-16 AQQKVD
+16 AQINSV
-22 DLRRGLQGLND
+22 RRALEALND
-33 AGLRTGPIISGS
+33 AGLRSGPVLSGA
-45 GNAINGAGQNA
+45 GNAASGAGQNS
-56 RSAASQVQ
+56 RTAAGQVQ
-64 GLERQVKSLGS
+64 SLERQVKSLS
-75 AASGIAGPLAA
+75 AAAAGLAGPLAA
-86 AFSAK
+86 AFSVK

-113 ATELAAAQ
+113 ADELATAQ
-121 KAVFAISQSSY
+121 KAVFSIAQSAF

-147 NQKELKLTGEQ
+147 NQKELKLTGEG

-168 TLAISGASAASAN
+168 TLAVSGASAASAN
-181 AALIQLGQAFA
+181 AALVQLGQAFA

-202 SVMEQAPALSQAI
+202 SVMEQAPALAQAI

-247 RQAVDQLFDKTA
+247 RVAVDELFNKTN

-265 ITALDNSFTQL
+265 LTAMGNSFTQL
-276 IGKMDQAS
+276 VGRLDQAS
-284 GVSASISSALVS
+284 GASTAISANFVAL
-296 VSKSM
+296 SKSM
-301 DELTKDS
+301 DALSADS
-308 SSTYQLLERV
+308 NSLSTTV
-318 SNVAETLGYVLG
+318 SAVGAAMSGIG
-330 GRLALAAGQ
+330 AAG
-339 AAIAFGAATKASV
+339 
-352 MQAGAL
+352 
-358 AYSTAASI
+358 
-366 RNTAA
+366 
-371 EEVSAKQSLL
+371 
-381 SAQSKEADA
+381 
-390 KAAIVRANAEL
+390 
-401 ASAQQKVA
+401 
-409 ADRARQQSE
+409 
-418 INNLKA
+418 A
-424 VQATLA
+424 VL
-430 AERVLEEQRLANQI
+430 LANKL
-444 SEQGRAAARNRMAL
+444 G
-458 ARLDEV
+458 
-464 AIIRQVQAAEAGLAA
+464 
-479 TTVATSAEIQAA
+479 TVLYA
-491 YASRTA
+491 YTANRTA
-497 AIAAAGE
+497 AIAQASATLNAANADVVKARTAAASAQADMVLYRGTLLQTVASGRYAE
-504 TKLAVDAASRASDA
+504 ARLVQAAADERARVAALGLATAQRGLLAFLGGPAGIALAVGA
-518 ATVAAARAGSAMT
+518 
-531 LTATAGRGFLGLLT
+531 
-545 GPVGLIA
+545 
-552 MTALVAASFI
+552 VAASMFLMRD
-562 NFGGASDEA
+562 NTDEA
-571 TKALDQHGLTI
+571 TKALDQQGLSV
-582 DEIIKKYNALNGAQ
+582 DEVIKKYDALNSAQ
-596 QRIKRLEWVDQQAA
+596 QRVKRLDWIDQQT
-610 ALSSADDALKSY
+610 SSMQKAEGALKSY
-622 VDRVKNGALQ
+622 AYEVTNGALS
-632 GAFSGVGVGALTG
+632 GYEGGVGIGSLRE
-645 EFERLVQEVR
+645 EFEKLIQEVQS
-655 DGKRDLD
+655 GKRDLD
-662 SINQWL
+662 SVNQWL
-668 KDSVNLSSAA
+668 KDSVDLSSTA
-678 EKALAGTSAEYQRNV
+678 EKRLAKTSAEYQQNI
-693 DRNKELATV
+693 DRNRELSAI

-707 GEQNKTAQS
+707 VEQGKTAQS

-860 GPQLDLGMKKNPT
+860 GPQLGLGMKKNPT

-922 AGTKML
+922 AGTKLL

-957 EQKKLVELEAE
+957 EQKKLVELESE

-1026 NSQLTKDQSGLS
+1026 NSQLTKDQTGLS

-1063 YQSQLDSLLQQRNE
+1063 YQSQLDNLLQQRNE

-1096 QARLAMQQ
+1096 QTRLAMQQ

-1161 KLSFRDFAN
+1161 KLSFKDFAN

-1280 ADGGYVGKAAATA
+1280 ADGGYVGKAATTA
-1293 ASSSA
+1293 ATGSS
-1298 QQTASPAASG
+1298 QQTISAGSSM
-1308 PAIQQTFQFQGTPDE
+1308 PAITQSFQFQGTPDDA
-1323 STLSM
+1323 TIGL
-1328 VKDAA
+1328 VRDAA

-1345 RDFKI
+1345 RDLKQ

-1357 AARR
+1357 IARR

>member
-22 DLRRGLQGLND
+22 DLRRGLQALND
-33 AGLRTGPIISGS
+33 AGLRTGPIISGA

-56 RSAASQVQ
+56 RSATAQVQ

-75 AASGIAGPLAA
+75 AAAGIAGPLAA

-113 ATELAAAQ
+113 AGELAAAQ

-147 NQKELKLTGEQ
+147 NQKELKLTGEG

-202 SVMEQAPALSQAI
+202 SVMEQAPALAQAI

-238 AVVKALQAQ
+238 SVVKALQAQ
-247 RQAVDQLFDKTA
+247 RIAVDQLFDKTA
-259 VTIGNS
+259 VTIGQS

-284 GVSASISSALVS
+284 GVSASISHALVS

-301 DELTKDS
+301 DDLTKDS
-308 SSTYQLLERV
+308 SSTYLLLSRV
-318 SNVAETLGYVLG
+318 SNVAETLAYVLG
-330 GRLALAAGQ
+330 GRLAIAAGQ
-339 AAIAFGAATKASV
+339 ATVGLVAATKASLT
-352 MQAGAL
+352 QAGAL
-358 AYSTAASI
+358 AYSTAMSLK
-366 RNTAA
+366 NAA
-371 EEVSAKQSLL
+371 VEAASAKQSLL
-381 SAQSKEADA
+381 SAQSKQADA
-390 KAAIVRANAEL
+390 NAML
-401 ASAQQKVA
+401 ARASAEVGLAEQKVA
-409 ADRARQQSE
+409 ADRVRQQSE
-418 INNLKA
+418 INNLKS

-430 AERVLEEQRLANQI
+430 AERVLEEQRLAAQI

-464 AIIRQVQAAEAGLAA
+464 AIIRQIQAAEAALAA
-479 TTVATSAEIQAA
+479 TTIATSAQIQSA
-491 YASRTA
+491 YAGRTA
-497 AIAAAGE
+497 AAASYAETTLALNAAVRASEVATAATTTASKAMLITAAAGRGL
-504 TKLAVDAASRASDA
+504 LA
-518 ATVAAARAGSAMT
+518 
-531 LTATAGRGFLGLLT
+531 LLT

-552 MTALVAASFI
+552 LTGAVAYSFLSVGDSAKDASASLVSH
-562 NFGGASDEA
+562 NA
-571 TKALDQHGLTI
+571 TVADSIEKYKALSAEQQRLQKITWAEQQAKELKTAESALDDFTYKIQTGIVLGPFAAQFRTMI
-582 DEIIKKYNALNGAQ
+582 DEVKAGKRPLDDVTKWIQENSNATPTFIKSLSELAVTQ
-596 QRIKRLEWVDQQAA
+596 QTSSRN
-610 ALSSADDALKSY
+610 SADFAAKLAGVDAANKAVTSSTSSL
-622 VDRVKNGALQ
+622 
-632 GAFSGVGVGALTG
+632 
-645 EFERLVQEVR
+645 
-655 DGKRDLD
+655 
-662 SINQWL
+662 
-668 KDSVNLSSAA
+668 SAA
-678 EKALAGTSAEYQRNV
+678 QAG
-693 DRNKELATV
+693 
-702 LGQVS
+702 
-707 GEQNKTAQS
+707 
-716 ASALA
+716 
-721 AAQSSTGTQTRA
+721 SSTQTKA

-761 YRATKMGLT
+761 YRAGKMGLT
-770 KEQAAQADIVA
+770 KEQAAQASIVA
-781 SQTDLLKKYEDAVK
+781 EQTDLLKKYEDAVK
-795 QADKAQQASLRAQL
+795 TADKAQQTALRNQL

-817 AAEDATAA
+817 AAEDSTAA
-825 VKKSHEDAATA
+825 VKKSHEDAAKA
-836 AEVSAN
+836 AEESAN

-860 GPQLDLGMKKNPT
+860 GPQIDLGMPKKRTGYDLLTNGAPPLAPT
-873 GAGLLANGWV
+873 
-883 APAPVRLTPAQL
+883 RLTPAQL
-895 ADRQIGQ
+895 ADRQLQQ
-902 ITDSTK
+902 ITEGTK

-915 EKAYQED
+915 EKPYQED

-928 DDARQRYAVLQQQS
+928 DDARQRYAVLVAQS
-942 KELINQD
+942 KELLNQD
-949 GTIKSIGA
+949 GTTKSIGA
-957 EQKKLVELEAE
+957 EQKKLVELETE

-979 TAQKQVLAMAELN
+979 SSQKQVLAMAELN
-992 IAQQKQN
+992 VAQQKQN
-999 AALEKETELRKTAY
+999 ASLEKDIELRKLAA

-1018 LAAFQTNL
+1018 MISFQANL
-1026 NSQLTKDQSGLS
+1026 NSQLSKDQIGLS
-1038 NNLAGLGMGDQAR
+1038 NSLAGQGMGDQAR
-1051 ARLQEQFSIQEQ
+1051 ARLQEEFSIQEQ
-1063 YQSQLDSLLQQRNE
+1063 YQSQLDALTAQRNE
-1077 GKISQ
+1077 GKITPE
-1082 DLYSKETNALNAAL
+1082 LYAKQTDGLRAAL
-1096 QARLAMQQ
+1096 QSRLAMQQ
-1104 KYYSDVDRAQSDWSL
+1104 KYYSDVDKAQSDWTL
-1119 GASSALETYLEQSRD
+1119 GASSALENYLEQSRD

-1141 LFTRAFSSM
+1141 LFTNAFSGM
-1150 EDAVVTFVRTG
+1150 EDAVVNFVKTG
-1161 KLSFRDFAN
+1161 KLSFKDFAN

-1190 TAFSAASGYFGG
+1190 TAFSALSGVGG
-1202 GAGLAAGSAGA
+1202 GAAA
-1213 TSSSLGASA
+1213 TSSSALGASA
-1222 AGYSSKYGFSDGGYT
+1222 AGYGSKYGFSDGGYT

-1280 ADGGYVGKAAATA
+1280 ADGGYVGGAAVAAKGSSQSTGSSPSNVPPITQYITVGGNVDAATKEDVTRSTYDGAKAAY
-1293 ASSSA
+1293 
-1298 QQTASPAASG
+1298 
-1308 PAIQQTFQFQGTPDE
+1308 D
-1323 STLSM
+1323 M
-1328 VKDAA
+1328 VLN
-1333 YQGAKGGYEMVM
+1333 
-1345 RDFKI
+1345 DFKR

>member
-8 AIEVDSRS
+8 SIEVDTRS
-16 AQQKVD
+16 GEQKVN
-22 DLRRGLQGLND
+22 DLRRALQALND
-33 AGLRTGPIISGS
+33 AGLRAGPIVSGA
-45 GNAINGAGQNA
+45 GNAINGAGQNS
-56 RSAASQVQ
+56 RSATAQVQ

-75 AASGIAGPLAA
+75 VAAGIAGPLAA

-101 TLTNRMKLVTDG
+101 TITNRMKLVTDG
-113 ATELAAAQ
+113 ADQLAAAQ
-121 KAVFAISQSSY
+121 NAVFAISQSSY

-138 AELYQRIAT
+138 AELYQRIAA
-147 NQKELKLTGEQ
+147 NQRELKLTGEG

-168 TLAISGASAASAN
+168 TLAISGASAASAS
-181 AALIQLGQAFA
+181 AALVQLGQAFA

-247 RQAVDQLFDKTA
+247 RAAVDELFSKTN

-265 ITALDNSFTQL
+265 LTAVGNSFVQL
-276 IGKMDQAS
+276 VGKLDQAS
-284 GVSASISSALVS
+284 GASLAISSNFVA

-301 DELTKDS
+301 DALSATAGS
-308 SSTYQLLERV
+308 MSNTISTVGAVMTGVGAGAAVLLAAKI
-318 SNVAETLGYVLG
+318 SQVA
-330 GRLALAAGQ
+330 LALGQ
-339 AAIAFGAATKASV
+339 SIY
-352 MQAGAL
+352 
-358 AYSTAASI
+358 AYY
-366 RNTAA
+366 
-371 EEVSAKQSLL
+371 
-381 SAQSKEADA
+381 
-390 KAAIVRANAEL
+390 AN
-401 ASAQQKVA
+401 
-409 ADRARQQSE
+409 
-418 INNLKA
+418 
-424 VQATLA
+424 
-430 AERVLEEQRLANQI
+430 
-444 SEQGRAAARNRMAL
+444 
-458 ARLDEV
+458 
-464 AIIRQVQAAEAGLAA
+464 
-479 TTVATSAEIQAA
+479 
-491 YASRTA
+491 RTA
-497 AIAAAGE
+497 AIALATATLNSANADVVKARSAA
-504 TKLAVDAASRASDA
+504 TAAQADLVLYRGTILQ
-518 ATVAAARAGSAMT
+518 TVAAGRYAEARIIQAAADERARISA
-531 LTATAGRGFLGLLT
+531 LGLATAQRGLLGVLG
-545 GPVGLIA
+545 GPAGIALAVG
-552 MTALVAASFI
+552 TVAASMFLMRD
-562 NFGGASDEA
+562 NTDEA
-571 TKALDQHGLTI
+571 SKALDQQGLSVS
-582 DEIIKKYNALNGAQ
+582 EIIKKYDGLNNAQ
-596 QRIKRLEWVDQQAA
+596 QRVKRLEWIDQQAESIA
-610 ALSSADDALKSY
+610 SADEALKSY
-622 VDRVKNGALQ
+622 VDRVKNGAL
-632 GAFSGVGVGALTG
+632 SGYMGSIGIGPLTG
-645 EFERLVQEVR
+645 EFQTLIKEVQ

-662 SINQWL
+662 SVNQWL
-668 KDSVNLSSAA
+668 KQSIDLSGAA
-678 EKALAGTSAEYQRNV
+678 EKALAKTTAEYQKNV
-693 DRNKELATV
+693 DRNKELASV
-702 LGQVS
+702 LGQVN
-707 GEQNKTAQS
+707 GEQMKSAQS

-721 AAQSSTGTQTRA
+721 ASQVASGTQTKA
-733 QLAEWQKY
+733 QLGEWQKY

-761 YRATKMGLT
+761 WRAAKMGLT
-770 KEQAAQADIVA
+770 KEQTAQAEVVA

-795 QADKAQQASLRAQL
+795 TADKAQQTSLRNQL

-860 GPQLDLGMKKNPT
+860 GPQLDLGMQKKPT

-883 APAPVRLTPAQL
+883 APPPARLTPAQL

-902 ITDSTK
+902 ITDGTK

-915 EKAYQED
+915 EKAFQED
-922 AGTKML
+922 AGVKLL

-1026 NSQLTKDQSGLS
+1026 NSQLAKDQNGLS
-1038 NNLAGLGMGDQAR
+1038 NNLAGLGMGDQQR
-1051 ARLQEQFSIQEQ
+1051 ARLQEQLSIQEQ
-1063 YQSQLDSLLQQRNE
+1063 YQSQLDNLLQQRNE

-1082 DLYSKETNALNAAL
+1082 DLYSKETNSLNAAL
-1096 QARLAMQQ
+1096 QTRLAMQQ
-1104 KYYSDVDRAQSDWSL
+1104 KYYADVDRAQSDWSL

-1161 KLSFRDFAN
+1161 KLSFKDFAN

-1190 TAFSAASGYFGG
+1190 TAFSALSGIG
-1202 GAGLAAGSAGA
+1202 GAGANGLAAGSAGA
-1213 TSSSLGASA
+1213 TSSGLGASA
-1222 AGYSSKYGFSDGGYT
+1222 AGYSSKYGFAGGGFT
-1237 GDGGKFQPKGVVHGG
+1237 GHGGKYEPKGVVHGG
-1252 EFVVKKEV
+1252 EFVINKEV
-1260 VSQPGAREFLE
+1260 VSQPGNRAFLE
-1271 RMNANTKGY
+1271 RMNANKKGY
-1280 ADGGYVGKAAATA
+1280 ADGGYVGKSAATA
-1293 ASSSA
+1293 AAGSSQSKAPGSPSLPPINQYITVGGNADAATKEDVRRSA
-1298 QQTASPAASG
+1298 E
-1308 PAIQQTFQFQGTPDE
+1308 QGA
-1323 STLSM
+1323 L
-1328 VKDAA
+1328 AA
-1333 YQGAKGGYEMVM
+1333 YQAVLS
-1345 RDFKI
+1345 DFKR

>member
-1 MALTSRL
+1 MAMTSRL
-8 AIEVDSRS
+8 ALEVDGRGAETQINNVRRALEALNQAGLRSGPVLSGAGQAANSAGQNSRS
-16 AQQKVD
+16 A
-22 DLRRGLQGLND
+22 
-33 AGLRTGPIISGS
+33 AG
-45 GNAINGAGQNA
+45 
-56 RSAASQVQ
+56 QVQ
-64 GLERQVKSLGS
+64 GLERQVRSLSS
-75 AASGIAGPLAA
+75 AAAGLAGPLAA
-86 AFSAK
+86 AFSVK

-113 ATELAAAQ
+113 ADELAAAQ
-121 KAVFAISQSSY
+121 KAVFSIAQGAY

-147 NQKELKLTGEQ
+147 NQKELKLTGEG

-168 TLAISGASAASAN
+168 TLAVSGASAASAN
-181 AALIQLGQAFA
+181 AALVQLGQAFA

-202 SVMEQAPALSQAI
+202 SVMEQAPALAQAI

-247 RQAVDQLFDKTA
+247 RVAVDELFNKTN

-265 ITALDNSFTQL
+265 LTAMGNSFTQL
-276 IGKMDQAS
+276 VGRLDQAS
-284 GVSASISSALVS
+284 GASTAIASNFVAL
-296 VSKSM
+296 SKSM
-301 DELTKDS
+301 DALSADS
-308 SSTYQLLERV
+308 NSLSITV
-318 SNVAETLGYVLG
+318 NAVGAAMSGIG
-330 GRLALAAGQ
+330 AAG
-339 AAIAFGAATKASV
+339 AVLLVNKLGAVLYA
-352 MQAGAL
+352 
-358 AYSTAASI
+358 STA
-366 RNTAA
+366 T
-371 EEVSAKQSLL
+371 
-381 SAQSKEADA
+381 
-390 KAAIVRANAEL
+390 
-401 ASAQQKVA
+401 
-409 ADRARQQSE
+409 
-418 INNLKA
+418 
-424 VQATLA
+424 
-430 AERVLEEQRLANQI
+430 
-444 SEQGRAAARNRMAL
+444 
-458 ARLDEV
+458 
-464 AIIRQVQAAEAGLAA
+464 
-479 TTVATSAEIQAA
+479 
-491 YASRTA
+491 RTA
-497 AIAAAGE
+497 AIAQASATLNAANADAVKARSAAASAQADMVLYRGTLLQTVASGRYAE
-504 TKLAVDAASRASDA
+504 ARLIQAAADDRARVAALGLATAQRGLLAFLGGPAGIALAVGA
-518 ATVAAARAGSAMT
+518 
-531 LTATAGRGFLGLLT
+531 
-545 GPVGLIA
+545 
-552 MTALVAASFI
+552 VAASMFLMRD
-562 NFGGASDEA
+562 NTDEA
-571 TKALDQHGLTI
+571 SKALDQQGLSI
-582 DEIIKKYNALNGAQ
+582 SEIIKKYDALNSAQ
-596 QRIKRLEWVDQQAA
+596 QRVKRIEWADQQATA
-610 ALSSADDALKSY
+610 ISSADEALKSY

-632 GAFSGVGVGALTG
+632 GAFSGVGVGPLTG
-645 EFERLVQEVR
+645 EFEKLIQEVR

-662 SINQWL
+662 SVNQWL
-668 KDSVNLSSAA
+668 KDSISLSGAA

-693 DRNKELATV
+693 DRNKELAAV

-707 GEQNKTAQS
+707 GEQAKTAQS
-716 ASALA
+716 SAMLA
-721 AAQSSTGTQTRA
+721 AAQSGTGTQTRA

-761 YRATKMGLT
+761 YRATKMGLN
-770 KEQAAQADIVA
+770 KEQAAQADVVA

-795 QADKAQQASLRAQL
+795 TADKAQQTSLRNQL

-860 GPQLDLGMKKNPT
+860 GPQLDLGMQKKPT

-883 APAPVRLTPAQL
+883 APPPARLTPAQL

-902 ITDSTK
+902 ITDGTK

-915 EKAYQED
+915 EKAFQED
-922 AGTKML
+922 AGVKLL

-979 TAQKQVLAMAELN
+979 TAQKQVMAMAELN

-1026 NSQLTKDQSGLS
+1026 NSQLAKDQNGLS
-1038 NNLAGLGMGDQAR
+1038 NNLAGLGMGDQQR
-1051 ARLQEQFSIQEQ
+1051 ARLQEQLSIQEQ
-1063 YQSQLDSLLQQRNE
+1063 YQSQLDNLLQQRNE

-1082 DLYSKETNALNAAL
+1082 DLYSKETNSLNAAL
-1096 QARLAMQQ
+1096 QTRLAMQQ
-1104 KYYSDVDRAQSDWSL
+1104 KYYADVDRAQSDWSL

-1161 KLSFRDFAN
+1161 KLSFKDFAN

-1190 TAFSAASGYFGG
+1190 TAFSALSGIG
-1202 GAGLAAGSAGA
+1202 GAGANGLAAGSAGA
-1213 TSSSLGASA
+1213 TSSGLGASA
-1222 AGYSSKYGFSDGGYT
+1222 AGYSSKYGFAGGGFT
-1237 GDGGKFQPKGVVHGG
+1237 GHGGKYEPKGVVHGG
-1252 EFVVKKEV
+1252 EFVINKEV
-1260 VSQPGAREFLE
+1260 VSQPGNRAFLE
-1271 RMNANTKGY
+1271 RMNANKKGY
-1280 ADGGYVGKAAATA
+1280 ADGGYVGKSAATA
-1293 ASSSA
+1293 AAGSSQSKA
-1298 QQTASPAASG
+1298 PDRPACHLS
-1308 PAIQQTFQFQGTPDE
+1308 I
-1323 STLSM
+1323 ST
-1328 VKDAA
+1328 
-1333 YQGAKGGYEMVM
+1333 
-1345 RDFKI
+1345 
-1350 NGPIRQL
+1350 
-1357 AARR
+1357 

>member
-8 AIEVDSRS
+8 ALEVDGRGAE
-16 AQQKVD
+16 AQINSV
-22 DLRRGLQGLND
+22 RRALEALND
-33 AGLRTGPIISGS
+33 AGLRTGPVLSGA
-45 GNAINGAGQNA
+45 GNAASGAGQNS
-56 RSAASQVQ
+56 RTAAGQVQ
-64 GLERQVKSLGS
+64 SLERQVKSLS
-75 AASGIAGPLAA
+75 AAAAGLAGPLAA
-86 AFSAK
+86 AFSVK

-113 ATELAAAQ
+113 ADELATAQ
-121 KAVFAISQSSY
+121 KAVFSIAQSAF

-147 NQKELKLTGEQ
+147 NQKELKLTGEG

-181 AALIQLGQAFA
+181 AALVQLGQAFA

-202 SVMEQAPALSQAI
+202 SVMEQAPALAQAI

-247 RQAVDQLFDKTA
+247 RVAVDELFNKTN

-265 ITALDNSFTQL
+265 LTAMGNSFTQL
-276 IGKMDQAS
+276 VGKLDQAS
-284 GVSASISSALVS
+284 GASTAISANFVAL
-296 VSKSM
+296 SKSM
-301 DELTKDS
+301 DALSADS
-308 SSTYQLLERV
+308 NSLSTTV
-318 SNVAETLGYVLG
+318 NAVGAAMSGIG
-330 GRLALAAGQ
+330 AAG
-339 AAIAFGAATKASV
+339 AVLLVNKLGTVLYAYTAT
-352 MQAGAL
+352 
-358 AYSTAASI
+358 
-366 RNTAA
+366 
-371 EEVSAKQSLL
+371 
-381 SAQSKEADA
+381 
-390 KAAIVRANAEL
+390 
-401 ASAQQKVA
+401 
-409 ADRARQQSE
+409 
-418 INNLKA
+418 
-424 VQATLA
+424 
-430 AERVLEEQRLANQI
+430 
-444 SEQGRAAARNRMAL
+444 
-458 ARLDEV
+458 
-464 AIIRQVQAAEAGLAA
+464 
-479 TTVATSAEIQAA
+479 
-491 YASRTA
+491 RTA
-497 AIAAAGE
+497 AIAQASATLNAANADVVQARTAAASARENMVLYRGTLLQTVASGRYAE
-504 TKLAVDAASRASDA
+504 TRLIQAAADDRARVAALGLATAQRGLLAFLGGPAGIALAVGA
-518 ATVAAARAGSAMT
+518 
-531 LTATAGRGFLGLLT
+531 
-545 GPVGLIA
+545 
-552 MTALVAASFI
+552 VAASMFLMRD
-562 NFGGASDEA
+562 NTDEA
-571 TKALDQHGLTI
+571 SKALDQQGLSVA
-582 DEIIKKYNALNGAQ
+582 EITKKYEALNSAQ
-596 QRIKRLEWVDQQAA
+596 QRVKRLEWADQQATA
-610 ALSSADDALKSY
+610 ISSADEALKSY

-662 SINQWL
+662 SVNQWL

-678 EKALAGTSAEYQRNV
+678 EKALTGTSAEYQRNV
-693 DRNKELATV
+693 DRNKELAAV

-707 GEQNKTAQS
+707 GEQTKAAQS
-716 ASALA
+716 SAMLA
-721 AAQSSTGTQTRA
+721 AAQSGTGTQTRA

-761 YRATKMGLT
+761 YRAGKMGLT
-770 KEQAAQADIVA
+770 KEQAAQASIVA
-781 SQTDLLKKYEDAVK
+781 EQTDLLKKYEDAVK
-795 QADKAQQASLRAQL
+795 EADKAQQTALRSQL

-825 VKKSHEDAATA
+825 VKKSHEEAAKA
-836 AEVSAN
+836 AETSAN

-1026 NSQLTKDQSGLS
+1026 ASQLAKDQTGLS
-1038 NNLAGLGMGDQAR
+1038 NNLAGLGLGDQAK

-1063 YQSQLDSLLQQRNE
+1063 YQSQLDNLLQQRNE

-1096 QARLAMQQ
+1096 QSRLAMQQ
-1104 KYYSDVDRAQSDWSL
+1104 KYYSDVDKAQSDWTL
-1119 GASSALETYLEQSRD
+1119 GASSALENYREQSRD

-1141 LFTRAFSSM
+1141 LFTNAFSNM
-1150 EDAVVTFVRTG
+1150 EDAVVNFVKTG
-1161 KLSFRDFAN
+1161 KLSFKDFAN

-1190 TAFSAASGYFGG
+1190 TAFSALSGVGG
-1202 GAGLAAGSAGA
+1202 GAAA
-1213 TSSSLGASA
+1213 TSSSALGASA
-1222 AGYSSKYGFSDGGYT
+1222 AGYGSKYGFSDGGYT

-1271 RMNANTKGY
+1271 RMNANTRGY
-1280 ADGGYVGKAAATA
+1280 ADGGYVGSSAVAAKSSSQSAGASLPNVPPINQYITVGGNVDAATKEDLVR
-1293 ASSSA
+1293 
-1298 QQTASPAASG
+1298 G
-1308 PAIQQTFQFQGTPDE
+1308 I
-1323 STLSM
+1323 
-1328 VKDAA
+1328 KDAA
-1333 YQGAKGGYEMVM
+1333 QAGYQIVLN
-1345 RDFKI
+1345 DFKR
-1350 NGPIRQL
+1350 NGPGMQMIRGK
-1357 AARR
+1357 R

>member
-22 DLRRGLQGLND
+22 DLRRGLQALND
-33 AGLRTGPIISGS
+33 AGLRTGPIISGA

-56 RSAASQVQ
+56 RSATSQVQ
-64 GLERQVKSLGS
+64 SLERQVKSLGS
-75 AASGIAGPLAA
+75 AAAGIAGPLAA

-113 ATELAAAQ
+113 AGELAAAQ

-132 QPLNAT
+132 QPLTAT

-147 NQKELKLTGEQ
+147 NQKELKLTGEG

-192 SGTLRGEELN
+192 SGVLRGEELN
-202 SVMEQAPALSQAI
+202 SVMEQAPALAQAI
-215 AAGMGKTVGEL
+215 ATGMGRTVGEL

-238 AVVKALQAQ
+238 SVVKALQAQ
-247 RQAVDQLFDKTA
+247 RIAVDQLFDKTA

-276 IGKMDQAS
+276 VGKMDQAS
-284 GVSASISSALVS
+284 GVSASISHALVS

-301 DELTKDS
+301 DDLTKDS
-308 SSTYQLLERV
+308 SSTYLLLSRV
-318 SNVAETLGYVLG
+318 SNVAETLAYVLG
-330 GRLALAAGQ
+330 GRLAIAAGQ
-339 AAIAFGAATKASV
+339 ATVGLVAATKASLT
-352 MQAGAL
+352 QAGAL
-358 AYSTAASI
+358 AYSTAMSLK
-366 RNTAA
+366 NAA
-371 EEVSAKQSLL
+371 VEAASAKQSLL
-381 SAQSKEADA
+381 SAQSKQADA
-390 KAAIVRANAEL
+390 TAMLARASAEL
-401 ASAQQKVA
+401 GLAEQKVA
-409 ADRARQQSE
+409 ADRVRQQSE
-418 INNLKA
+418 INNLKS

-430 AERVLEEQRLANQI
+430 AERVLEEQRLAAQI

-464 AIIRQVQAAEAGLAA
+464 AIIRQIQAAEAALAA
-479 TTVATSAEIQAA
+479 TTIATSAQIQSA
-491 YASRTA
+491 YAGRTA
-497 AIAAAGE
+497 AAASYAETTLALNAAVRASEVATAATTTASKAMLITAAAGRGL
-504 TKLAVDAASRASDA
+504 LA
-518 ATVAAARAGSAMT
+518 
-531 LTATAGRGFLGLLT
+531 LLT

-552 MTALVAASFI
+552 LTGAVAYSFLSVGDSAKDASASLVSH
-562 NFGGASDEA
+562 NA
-571 TKALDQHGLTI
+571 TVAESIEKYKALSAEQQRLQKITWAEQQAKELKTAESALDDFTYKIQTGIVLGPFAAQFRTMI
-582 DEIIKKYNALNGAQ
+582 DEVKAGKRPLDDVTKWIQENSNATPAFIKSLSELAVTQ
-596 QRIKRLEWVDQQAA
+596 QTSSRN
-610 ALSSADDALKSY
+610 SADFAAKLAGVDAANKAVTTST
-622 VDRVKNGALQ
+622 
-632 GAFSGVGVGALTG
+632 SGL
-645 EFERLVQEVR
+645 
-655 DGKRDLD
+655 
-662 SINQWL
+662 
-668 KDSVNLSSAA
+668 SAA
-678 EKALAGTSAEYQRNV
+678 QAG
-693 DRNKELATV
+693 
-702 LGQVS
+702 
-707 GEQNKTAQS
+707 
-716 ASALA
+716 
-721 AAQSSTGTQTRA
+721 SSSQTKA

-761 YRATKMGLT
+761 YRAGKMGLT

-795 QADKAQQASLRAQL
+795 EADKAQQTALRSQL

-825 VKKSHEDAATA
+825 VKKSHEDAAKA
-836 AEVSAN
+836 AEESAN
-842 KQIEQMQRVI
+842 KQIAEMQRVI

-860 GPQLDLGMKKNPT
+860 GPQIDLGMQKKRTGYDLLTNGAAPLVPT
-873 GAGLLANGWV
+873 
-883 APAPVRLTPAQL
+883 RLTPAQL
-895 ADRQIGQ
+895 ADRQLQQVTEG
-902 ITDSTK
+902 TK

-1026 NSQLTKDQSGLS
+1026 ASQLAKDQTGLS
-1038 NNLAGLGMGDQAR
+1038 NNLAGLGLGDQAK

-1063 YQSQLDSLLQQRNE
+1063 YQSQLDNLLQQRNE

-1096 QARLAMQQ
+1096 QSRLAMQQ
-1104 KYYSDVDRAQSDWSL
+1104 KYYSDVDKAQSDWTL
-1119 GASSALETYLEQSRD
+1119 GANSALENYLEQSRD

-1141 LFTRAFSSM
+1141 LFTNAFSNM
-1150 EDAVVTFVRTG
+1150 EDAVVNFVKTG
-1161 KLSFRDFAN
+1161 KLSFKDFAN

-1190 TAFSAASGYFGG
+1190 TAFSALSGVGG
-1202 GAGLAAGSAGA
+1202 GAAA
-1213 TSSSLGASA
+1213 TSSSALGASA
-1222 AGYSSKYGFSDGGYT
+1222 AGYGSKYGFSDGGYT

-1280 ADGGYVGKAAATA
+1280 ADGGYVGKAATTA
-1293 ASSSA
+1293 ANSGSQTSQSTSNSSLPPIINQIEVHGNPDA
-1298 QQTASPAASG
+1298 DQLARMEDTVTRASNRAYHMML
-1308 PAIQQTFQFQGTPDE
+1308 TDFQ
-1323 STLSM
+1323 
-1328 VKDAA
+1328 
-1333 YQGAKGGYEMVM
+1333 
-1345 RDFKI
+1345 R
-1350 NGPIRQL
+1350 NGPGMQMIRGK
-1357 AARR
+1357 R